1 MDFEI
6 KHMLTMFIPA
16 DADFDLIEQEA
27 LRIGDEMKLDVT
39 WFNSTPASL
48 PYIEAI
54 GGSEKMLRV
63 FHHRVSDFYLFDE

>member
-6 KHMLTMFIPA
+6 KHILTMFVPA

-48 PYIEAI
+48 PYVEAI
-54 GGSEKMLRV
+54 GESEMSLRC
-63 FHHRVSDFYLFDE
+63 FHHRVSAFYLCDT